1 MASRITTGFG
11 LSAKQVLRGLLDYG
25 LFSEKAP
32 LCFSSAELTDKI
44 PKRLWS
50 IISETVENRLQRR
63 IRAPHDFIR
72 YESLRDVNVPRQIGI
87 PHPESYIVQC
97 LAVARHWTTI
107 KQHCA
112 KPHWPATRTYVQKTS
127 SDRVFL
133 MNYKGP
139 HRFEH
144 EETDIRHMMGARYA
158 VRADISNCFPSI
170 YTHSIPWA
178 IHGRNAAKGNRSILL
193 AGNLLDTV
201 TQNTRDRQTNGLL
214 IGPHASS
221 VLSEVIL
228 TSVDASLLKKGFHA
242 VRHIDD
248 YVHYAATHSDAE
260 DFIRELAVQLREYEL
275 ALNERKTKIVA
286 MPIPL
291 HDDWIRELQLM
302 RLPDTSAI
310 RFSEVRSLMD
320 SALRI
325 AEREKNSRVLNYAI
339 KMVPDRLNSR
349 AKRLFMQHVVN
360 LAILYPYLAPLLDE
374 HVFEKHGY
382 QGMRTVVHQ
391 FVAELLSIGI
401 KRLFP
406 DAIAHSLYY
415 AIKYDIALNL
425 GPIEDS
431 IIAIDDCLTLVLLLE
446 YARRRGMSNLA
457 QKISTRANG
466 LKGGESRDK
475 DRYWLLIYQIWS
487 VQELNTEKQS
497 FLSDLKR
504 SRMVFLR
511 FP

>member
-1 MASRITTGFG
+1 
-11 LSAKQVLRGLLDYG
+11 
-25 LFSEKAP
+25 
-32 LCFSSAELTDKI
+32 
-44 PKRLWS
+44 
-50 IISETVENRLQRR
+50 
-63 IRAPHDFIR
+63 
-72 YESLRDVNVPRQIGI
+72 
-87 PHPESYIVQC
+87 
-97 LAVARHWTTI
+97 
-107 KQHCA
+107 
-112 KPHWPATRTYVQKTS
+112 
-127 SDRVFL
+127 
-133 MNYKGP
+133 MNYRGP

-144 EETDIRHMMGARYA
+144 EETDIRQMIGARYA
-158 VRADISNCFPSI
+158 VHADISNCFPSI

-214 IGPHASS
+214 IGPHAAN

-228 TSVDASLLKKGFHA
+228 TSVDASLLKKGYRA

-248 YVHYAATHSDAE
+248 YVHYARTLSDAE
-260 DFIRELAVQLREYEL
+260 EFIRDLSVQLREYEL
-275 ALNERKTKIVA
+275 VLNERKTKIVA

-291 HDDWIRELQLM
+291 HEDWIRELQLM
-302 RLPDTSAI
+302 GLPDRGAI

-349 AKRLFMQHVVN
+349 GKRLFVQHAVN
-360 LAILYPYLAPLLDE
+360 LAVLYPYLAPQLDE
-374 HVFEKHGY
+374 HVFEKHCY
-382 QGMRTVVHQ
+382 QGMETVVHQ
-391 FVAELLSIGI
+391 FVEELLSIGI
-401 KRLFP
+401 RRLYP

-415 AIKYDIALNL
+415 AIKYDIPLKL

-446 YARRRGMSNLA
+446 YAKRHGMSNLEK
-457 QKISTRANG
+457 KIRTRANR
-466 LKGGESRDK
+466 LKGGELRYM
-475 DRYWLLIYQIWS
+475 DRYWLLIYQVWNA
-487 VQELNTEKQS
+487 QELNSEKQS

-504 SRMVFLR
+504 KGMVFLR